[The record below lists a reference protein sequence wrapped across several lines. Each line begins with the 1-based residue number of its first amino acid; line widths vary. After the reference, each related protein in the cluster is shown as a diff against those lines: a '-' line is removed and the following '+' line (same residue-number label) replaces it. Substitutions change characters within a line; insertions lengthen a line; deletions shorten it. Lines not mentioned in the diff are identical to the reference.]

1 MTREEQEEFRNL
13 KYARAEQGGYFTAEQ
28 KERWDYLH
36 GLHGEEL
43 LKKIKIMDEKIYMK
57 MSEVK

>member
-1 MTREEQEEFRNL
+1 MTKEEQEEFRNL

-36 GLHGEEL
+36 SLHSKEL
-43 LKKIKIMDEKIYMK
+43 LKKIKIMDEKRM
-57 MSEVK
+57 MMLN